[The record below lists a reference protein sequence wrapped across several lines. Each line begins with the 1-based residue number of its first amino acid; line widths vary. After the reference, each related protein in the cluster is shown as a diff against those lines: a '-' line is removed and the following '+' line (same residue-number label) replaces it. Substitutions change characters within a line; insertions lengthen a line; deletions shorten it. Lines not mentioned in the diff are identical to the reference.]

1 MEKQLRKIKTLI
13 QKNKNMA
20 TTSTASAGNKYNKSL
35 KIVFSITLVYFIIE
49 VIVGFMSNSLAL
61 LSDAAHML
69 TDVAGQAL
77 ALFAIWMASKPRN
90 NKKTYGYL
98 RTEIF
103 SALVN
108 AIVLIFI
115 SGYILYEA
123 WQRFQDPPEVA
134 GYPMLIVATIG
145 LIINLISMR
154 ILKSGSEESINI
166 KGAFLEVVAD
176 MLSSIAVIIAGII
189 ILATGWLLID
199 PIISAFI
206 GLFILPRTFSLLKE
220 SIDILLEGVPKDVN
234 FDAVEKYI
242 SQTPG
247 VDSVHDLHIW
257 SLTSGVNSLSGHI
270 IMKPEIAISEMSDI
284 IVEIKKELNSSY
296 KINHTTLEVHTDKED
311 YTPNNI

>member
-20 TTSTASAGNKYNKSL
+20 TTSTTSAGNKYNKSL
-35 KIVFSITLVYFIIE
+35 KIVFSITLVYFIVE

-284 IVEIKKELNSSY
+284 IVEIKKELNSSF

>member
-1 MEKQLRKIKTLI
+1 MRMIKTLI

-20 TTSTASAGNKYNKSL
+20 TTNTTSAGNKYNKSL
-35 KIVFSITLVYFIIE
+35 KIVFSITLVYFIVE

-90 NKKTYGYL
+90 SKKTYGYL

-103 SALVN
+103 SALIN

-123 WQRFQDPPEVA
+123 WQRFQDPPKVA
-134 GYPMLIVATIG
+134 GFSMLIVASIG
-145 LIINLISMR
+145 LIINLISMK

-189 ILATGWLLID
+189 ILSTGWLLID
-199 PIISAFI
+199 PIISALI
-206 GLFILPRTFSLLKE
+206 GLFILPRTFGLLKE
-220 SIDILLEGVPKDVN
+220 SFDILLEGVPKDVN
-234 FDAVEKYI
+234 YDTVEKYI
-242 SQTPG
+242 SKNPG
-247 VDSVHDLHIW
+247 VDSIHDLHIW
-257 SLTSGVNSLSGHI
+257 SLTSGVNALSGHI
-270 IMKPEIAISEMSDI
+270 IMKPETTITEMNDI
-284 IVEIKKELNSSY
+284 IFEIKKGLNSSY
-296 KINHTTLEVHTDKED
+296 KISHTTLEVHINKED
-311 YTPNNI
+311 YTSNSI

>member
-1 MEKQLRKIKTLI
+1 MSTE
-13 QKNKNMA
+13 
-20 TTSTASAGNKYNKSL
+20 TTTETTTSAGNKHNKSL
-35 KIVFSITLVYFIIE
+35 KIVFTITLIYFIIE

-90 NKKTYGYL
+90 SKKTYGYL

-103 SALVN
+103 SALIN

-123 WQRFQDPPEVA
+123 WQRFQDPPKVA
-134 GYPMLIVATIG
+134 GFSMLIVASIG
-145 LIINLISMR
+145 LIINLISMK

-189 ILATGWLLID
+189 ILSTGWLLID
-199 PIISAFI
+199 PIISALI
-206 GLFILPRTFSLLKE
+206 GLFILPRTFGLLKE
-220 SIDILLEGVPKDVN
+220 SVDILLEGVPKDVN
-234 FDAVEKYI
+234 YDAVEKYI
-242 SQTPG
+242 SKNPG
-247 VDSVHDLHIW
+247 VDSIHDLHIW
-257 SLTSGVNSLSGHI
+257 SLTSGVNALSGHI
-270 IMKPEIAISEMSDI
+270 IMKPETTITEMNDI
-284 IVEIKKELNSSY
+284 IFKIKKEFNSSY
-296 KINHTTLEVHTDKED
+296 KISHTTLEVHINKED
-311 YTPNNI
+311 YTSNSI

>member
-1 MEKQLRKIKTLI
+1 MIKTLI

-20 TTSTASAGNKYNKSL
+20 TTNTTSAGNKYNKSL
-35 KIVFSITLVYFIIE
+35 KIVFSITLVYFIVE

-77 ALFAIWMASKPRN
+77 ALFAIWMASKLRN
-90 NKKTYGYL
+90 SKKTYGYL

-103 SALVN
+103 SALIN

-123 WQRFQDPPEVA
+123 WQRFQDPPKVA
-134 GYPMLIVATIG
+134 GFSMLIVASIG
-145 LIINLISMR
+145 LIINLISMK

-189 ILATGWLLID
+189 ILSTGWLLID
-199 PIISAFI
+199 PIISALI
-206 GLFILPRTFSLLKE
+206 GLFILPRTFGLLKE
-220 SIDILLEGVPKDVN
+220 SVDILLEGVPKDVN
-234 FDAVEKYI
+234 YDAVEKYI
-242 SQTPG
+242 SKNPG
-247 VDSVHDLHIW
+247 VDSIHDLHIW
-257 SLTSGVNSLSGHI
+257 SLTSGVNALSGHI
-270 IMKPEIAISEMSDI
+270 IMKPETTITEMNDI
-284 IVEIKKELNSSY
+284 IFKIKKELNSSY
-296 KINHTTLEVHTDKED
+296 KISHTTLEVHINKED
-311 YTPNNI
+311 YTSNSI